1 MNYRVLAT
9 LIAASLSQPLLAG
22 ELPEWVHFSGFGT
35 LGMVHSNNPEADF
48 HATLEPSTGAGR
60 SNKIDSGVDSVLGAQ
75 ADLQFTP
82 GLSGTAQIVSRRLS
96 DYNSTRPYF
105 EWANLKY
112 QVLPNLYVRGGR
124 IVAPMFAQSDSRM
137 VGYAQTSI
145 RPWGEVYLMNPITYL
160 NGADIGYRFKADNI
174 LYRLG
179 AAKGSLSQ
187 TLFSNS
193 AQSTL
198 HYKFD
203 NTLLNAAAEYN
214 GSTLRLGYARITINT
229 KADILTAYQ
238 TALDALVANHVP
250 NADTIK
256 NNVTFDNAKGDFYN
270 VAYTYDHNAC
280 LLQAEWARRKVN
292 TDGIADVDGFGLLA
306 GYRLGNWTPYLQY
319 AQTSHKGPSGIPSV
333 SGPGAALI
341 NGLNQQFQLR
351 IERTN
356 FGAGVRWDVIEN
368 VALKMQVEHLNKP
381 AGGNGFFINNT
392 SEFTNN
398 ERTINLYSA
407 TLDFIF

>member
-1 MNYRVLAT
+1 MNYRTLAT
-9 LIAASLSQPLLAG
+9 LIAATLSQSPLAD
-22 ELPEWVHFSGFGT
+22 ELPEWAHFSGFGS
-35 LGMVHSNNPEADF
+35 LGIAHSNDPEADF

-75 ADLQFTP
+75 ADLQLTP
-82 GLSGTAQIVSRRLS
+82 RLSGTAQIVSRRLS

-105 EWANLKY
+105 EWANLKF

-137 VGYAQTSI
+137 VGYAQTSV

-160 NGADIGYRFKADNI
+160 NGADIGYRFKTDNI

-198 HYKFD
+198 NYKFD

-214 GSTLRLGYARITINT
+214 GSTLRLGYARIIINT
-229 KADILTAYQ
+229 KADILSAYQ
-238 TALDALVANHVP
+238 TTLDALVANHTP

-270 VAYTYDHNAC
+270 IAYTYDRNAC
-280 LLQAEWARRKVN
+280 LLQAEWARRKLN

-319 AQTSHKGPSGIPSV
+319 AQTSHKGPDGIPSV

-368 VALKMQVEHLNKP
+368 VALKMQVERINKP